1 MRELLKFMPFLYRPI
16 FGFSACL
23 ITEVVNP
30 LSFQSGISH
39 EGIFLPKKDDIYI
52 DQLIKSYR
60 LPSKKNKFICLNSK
74 VDFFTVGHVSNVVS

>member
-60 LPSKKNKFICLNSK
+60 LPSKKTNLS
-74 VDFFTVGHVSNVVS
+74 VSIQKLTFLP